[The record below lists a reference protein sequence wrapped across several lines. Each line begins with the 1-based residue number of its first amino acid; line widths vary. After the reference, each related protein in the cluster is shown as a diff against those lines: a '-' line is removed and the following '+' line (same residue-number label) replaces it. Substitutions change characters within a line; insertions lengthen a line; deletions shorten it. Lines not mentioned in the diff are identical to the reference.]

1 MITAN
6 VNIPTM
12 FSVYANSLGRNDT
25 GYNCFQYYCQNCQQM
40 FSVAWG
46 RVPGAMAWAERGSY
60 FNCPQCGTDYNYHR
74 DAGDGKSHEHLPVKV
89 TLTVKE
95 YTNIVDLEV
104 RYEAHIFREQF
115 DMAYVKRM
123 ELFRFD
129 IARQTATFSRIYHA
143 GSKREVETT
152 FEFGSPLE
160 FRLFE
165 ESILRFFRPD
175 CIANKEKGSDLSE
188 LLKILREAVKS
199 RLEKRLGHKIESM
212 WVSKGQMHGTFLL
225 PLYNIGFRLIF
236 PDAANLPEVYRDDK
250 RVIENK
256 LSDYMIGQSA
266 AFMEKAIEAARSG
279 ADTATAICR
288 AVDLPNK
295 DAVRRELREN
305 IFLYG
310 WLASAFQT
318 IENYDL
324 AMRFFR
330 AVRAL
335 QQEQAPCSHAYAY
348 GYRGR
353 DRSST
358 FTREV
363 ADFAKSMIPIY
374 GEEGMVRM
382 VESAEE
388 YSLDD
393 CIRLHGQLNADNKK
407 AIKKDGVRLR
417 DLHDWMARRHGL
429 QNHKNVKIE
438 VPKHIVN
445 RMAMQR
451 ERLKFFLPQESIDLL
466 VAGQSLHNC
475 VGSYGQAMGN
485 KELWIVLV
493 ADDNG
498 KLAACLEIKKDQL
511 VQAKIDR
518 NKPVSTNPALNAEVL
533 AWAKAAGVGIKTS
546 DVRQAPKEATPA
558 ATAAG

>member
-1 MITAN
+1 MIIAN
-6 VNIPTM
+6 VNIPKM
-12 FSVYANSLGRNDT
+12 FSVYANSLGRNDA
-25 GYNCFQYYCQNCQQM
+25 GYHCMQYFCQNCEQM
-40 FSVAWG
+40 FTVAWG

-60 FNCPQCGTDYNYHR
+60 FGCPNCGKEYNYQR
-74 DAGDGKSHEHLPVKV
+74 DAGYGKSNEHLPVKV

-115 DMAYVKRM
+115 NMVYVKRM

-129 IARQTATFSRIYHA
+129 VAKQTATFSRIYHD
-143 GSKREVETT
+143 GGRRNVETT

-160 FRLFE
+160 FQLFD
-165 ESILRFFRPD
+165 ESILRFFLPD
-175 CIANKEKGSDLSE
+175 CIANKEKSSDLSE

-212 WVSKGQMHGTFLL
+212 YVSKGQLHGTFLL

-236 PDAANLPEVYRDDK
+236 PDTSNLPEIYRDEK
-250 RVIENK
+250 RAIENK
-256 LSDYMIGQSA
+256 LADYMIGQSA
-266 AFMEKAIEAARSG
+266 AFMEKAIEEARSG
-279 ADTATAICR
+279 TVAATAIIR
-288 AVDLPNK
+288 AVGLPNK

-305 IFLYG
+305 LFLYG
-310 WLASAFQT
+310 WLSSTFQT

-363 ADFAKSMIPIY
+363 AKFVKSMIPIY
-374 GEEGMVRM
+374 GEEGVVRM
-382 VESAEE
+382 VENAEE

-393 CIRLHGQLNADNKK
+393 CMRIYDQLNATNKR
-407 AIKKDGVRLR
+407 AIKEADVRLR

-429 QNHKNVKIE
+429 QNHKNVKLE

-451 ERLKFFLPQESIDLL
+451 NRLNFFLPKESIDLL

-485 KELWIVLV
+485 KELWVVLV

-511 VQAKIDR
+511 IQAKIDR
-518 NKPVSTNPALNAEVL
+518 NKPVHTNPALNAEVL
-533 AWAKAAGVGIKTS
+533 AWAEAAGVKIKTG
-546 DVRQAPKEATPA
+546 DVRLPSKEEKPA
-558 ATAAG
+558 AAVG